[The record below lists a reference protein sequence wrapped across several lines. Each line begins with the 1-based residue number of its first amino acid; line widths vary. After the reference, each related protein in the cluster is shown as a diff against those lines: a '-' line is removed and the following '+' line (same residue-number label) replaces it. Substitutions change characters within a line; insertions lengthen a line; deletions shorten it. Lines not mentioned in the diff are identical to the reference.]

1 MLNYETEHDDAV
13 CAARKLLRVFIA
25 SGRRAGTGMPMHSL
39 SIKALGMPNADLGY
53 RTAIEAGWLTRT
65 DNFVLIS
72 EFGTI
77 EAMKHCC

>member
-25 SGRRAGTGMPMHSL
+25 NGRRAGTGMPIQSL
-39 SIKALGMPNADLGY
+39 SAKTMGMPNANLGF
-53 RTAIEAGWLTRT
+53 RTAIEAGWLTQT
-65 DNFVLIS
+65 DHFVLIS
-72 EFGTI
+72 DSGAI